1 MNAATLQGLPRNP
14 SPVKLRLLPLIVLAL
29 LPACSREK
37 MIMDGGIYVSRSACP
52 IPGILA
58 GTGDVTLFNPSNSV
72 AANALD
78 VSATMTNLRVNCQDQ
93 GDYVVSTLSFDVVA
107 TRRDPTQARQ
117 VVLPYFDVV
126 VRAGSQVSA
135 KRLGRVGLN
144 FAQGSYRA
152 QTSGQAY
159 ARVHRG
165 AASLP
170 EDVRKILTRPRKVG
184 DVSAAVDPMTEPGVR
199 AAVANA
205 TFEHLVGFQ
214 LTEQQL
220 RYNVT
225 R

>member
-1 MNAATLQGLPRNP
+1 M
-14 SPVKLRLLPLIVLAL
+14 KLRYVPLIILAL
-29 LPACSREK
+29 LPACAQNKELVQ
-37 MIMDGGIYVSRSACP
+37 GGVYTRRDPCP
-52 IPGILA
+52 IPGIPA
-58 GTGDVTLFNPSNSV
+58 GTGDITLFDPANSIT
-72 AANALD
+72 AAALD
-78 VSATMTNLRVNCQDQ
+78 VSATITNLRATCHEEGDQ
-93 GDYVVSTLSFDVVA
+93 LVSTLSFDVVA

-126 VRAGSQVSA
+126 LRAGSEVSA

-144 FAQGSYRA
+144 FVPGSYKA

-165 AASLP
+165 AAALP
-170 EDVRKILTRPRKVG
+170 ADVQKTLNRPRKAG
-184 DVSAAVDPMTEPGVR
+184 DPTAAVDPLTDPKIR

-214 LTEQQL
+214 LSEQQL

>member
-1 MNAATLQGLPRNP
+1 
-14 SPVKLRLLPLIVLAL
+14 VKLRLLSLAAIAL
-29 LPACSREK
+29 LTACSKSGAIEA
-37 MIMDGGIYVSRSACP
+37 GGIWVERSACP
-52 IPGILA
+52 IAGIPA
-58 GTGDVTLFNPSNSV
+58 GTGDITLFDPANSI
-72 AANALD
+72 AANAID
-78 VSATMTNLRVNCQDQ
+78 VSATITNLRVNCNEQ
-93 GDYVVSTLSFDVVA
+93 GDQVVSTLSFDVVA

-126 VRAGSQVSA
+126 LRAGSEITA

-144 FAQGSYRA
+144 FAPGSYRA
-152 QTSGQAY
+152 QTSGQAV

-165 AASLP
+165 AATLP
-170 EDVRKILTRPRKVG
+170 ADVRKTLTRPRKAG
-184 DVSAAVDPMTEPGVR
+184 DPTAAIDPLTDPAIR
-199 AAVANA
+199 TAVANA

>member
-1 MNAATLQGLPRNP
+1 MNTPQSSRPPRNP
-14 SPVKLRLLPLIVLAL
+14 IPVKLRLLPLIVLAL

-37 MIMDGGIYVSRSACP
+37 VIEDGGIYISRSACP
-52 IPGILA
+52 IPGIPA
-58 GTGDVTLFNPSNSV
+58 GTGDITLFNPANSI
-72 AANALD
+72 AANAID
-78 VSATMTNLRVNCQDQ
+78 VSATMTNLRVSCQDQ

-126 VRAGSQVSA
+126 LRAGSEVSA

-152 QTSGQAY
+152 ETSGQAY

-165 AASLP
+165 AATLP

-184 DVSAAVDPMTEPGVR
+184 DVSAAVDPMSEPGVR

-214 LTEQQL
+214 LSEQQL